1 MEEYQRVWAVLRR
14 TLPRLMDD
22 HKAQVEKLVE
32 MQLEEVSMELRR
44 QDSGRFRQLVDVEIK
59 LQGLMQEQQT
69 QLKKQFDDHFK
80 ITQKQN
86 GAHKTQLEQLEQ
98 HRQEHLEQ
106 LDEHRREHCHSL
118 AAHAPAQP
126 KKRAKKDWEHLEQ
139 LEEHRREVA
148 APALAQP
155 KKRAKKGQ

>member
-14 TLPRLMDD
+14 TLPRLMDE

-32 MQLEEVSMELRR
+32 TQLEEVSMELRR
-44 QDSGRFRQLVDVEIK
+44 QDSGRFRQLVDVEVK
-59 LQGLMQEQQT
+59 LQKLMQEQQT

-106 LDEHRREHCHSL
+106 LEEHR
-118 AAHAPAQP
+118 Q
-126 KKRAKKDWEHLEQ
+126 EHLE
-139 LEEHRREVA
+139 
-148 APALAQP
+148 
-155 KKRAKKGQ
+155 